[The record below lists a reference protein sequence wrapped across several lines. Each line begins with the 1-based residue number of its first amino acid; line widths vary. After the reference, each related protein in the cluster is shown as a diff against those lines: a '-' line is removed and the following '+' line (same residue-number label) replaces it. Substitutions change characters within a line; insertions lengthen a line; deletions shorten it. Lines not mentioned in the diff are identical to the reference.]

1 MRALSLG
8 KSTSR
13 VKNNREAI
21 MHKPSKAALMIFSRS
36 GTDSDQV
43 VWVGEA
49 VALLCIVARRANSCP
64 HTRKSVIMWG
74 DGQSPLRT
82 RDAYVS
88 KNAPK
93 ALFSMTQRYFTLSSV
108 NSQAFGLGFFVNT
121 DSLICR
127 LQEKYRHNSKHHHS
141 CTIAAET

>member
-49 VALLCIVARRANSCP
+49 VAFLCIVARRANSCP
-64 HTRKSVIMWG
+64 HTWKSVIMWG
-74 DGQSPLRT
+74 WAILGLFTGTVLNRFM
-82 RDAYVS
+82 DAV
-88 KNAPK
+88 
-93 ALFSMTQRYFTLSSV
+93 
-108 NSQAFGLGFFVNT
+108 
-121 DSLICR
+121 IW
-127 LQEKYRHNSKHHHS
+127 
-141 CTIAAET
+141 